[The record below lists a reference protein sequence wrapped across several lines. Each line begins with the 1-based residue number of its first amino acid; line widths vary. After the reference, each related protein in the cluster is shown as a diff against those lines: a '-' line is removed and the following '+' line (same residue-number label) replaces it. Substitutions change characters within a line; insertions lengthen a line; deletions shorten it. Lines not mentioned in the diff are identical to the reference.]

1 MKRDLLREEQKKE
14 EEKGNAAKIV
24 NVEPMVEDTAQPFD
38 TERTIPK
45 NSMAASLARRPST
58 VSISSLQ
65 RPQPLKLDLS
75 SAPLRITEEAAMFPK
90 DLGSPITLAPKSAR
104 PVGPNEFPPD
114 LMMAFS
120 NTPLQTDLVHGPPTV
135 DPQEPLQIGNTTTD
149 KSIDL
154 DLDMD
159 IDMANMTDLFGDP
172 ADSENATTAVDRL
185 FTPLKPD
192 DGNQTGRRSDF
203 PAKENVLEGFHIDSS
218 VDAELF
224 GEFNPDTGLT
234 HESRVTTITG
244 IQSGSS
250 VPSPDSILAQF
261 SASELHDSK
270 ISISVNH
277 TLSSSGGE
285 FDIGSIDLPNLDS
298 GFFSAGQN
306 PDIDFHVDMG
316 LIGMDASGVKT
327 E

>member
-14 EEKGNAAKIV
+14 EEKRNAAKV
-24 NVEPMVEDTAQPFD
+24 ASVGPMIEDTAQPSD
-38 TERTIPK
+38 TERTLPK

-65 RPQPLKLDLS
+65 RPQSLKLDLS
-75 SAPLRITEEAAMFPK
+75 STPLRITEEEAAMFQK
-90 DLGSPITLAPKSAR
+90 DLGSPVTLAPKSAR

-120 NTPLQTDLVHGPPTV
+120 NTPLQTDLVHTM
-135 DPQEPLQIGNTTTD
+135 DPQEPLQVGNATMD
-149 KSIDL
+149 KTIDL

-172 ADSENATTAVDRL
+172 ADSENATSAVDRL
-185 FTPLKPD
+185 FIPLKVD
-192 DGNQTGRRSDF
+192 EGNHTGDNGNL
-203 PAKENVLEGFHIDSS
+203 PQKENILEGFHINAS

-234 HESRVTTITG
+234 HEGRVNTTG
-244 IQSGSS
+244 VQSGSS
-250 VPSPDSILAQF
+250 VPSPGSILAQF
-261 SASELHDSK
+261 STSELQDSE
-270 ISISVNH
+270 ISISVNP
-277 TLSSSGGE
+277 TLSSSGGG

-306 PDIDFHVDMG
+306 PDIEFHVDMG
-316 LIGMDASGVKT
+316 LIGMDANGVAKT